1 MTKPSRGTIA
11 GRIYRDLQSLA
22 RRDRRPFDELLSLYT
37 LEGFLDRLAGSPHVS
52 NLVLKG
58 GLLLAAYDARRPTR
72 DADFA
77 ARTLPNQV
85 PVITGVVKDIA
96 RITIDDGL
104 RFDADSAR
112 GETTREDDLYRGVR
126 VHLDCRLA
134 TAQTRL
140 KVDVNV
146 GDPISPSPQR
156 IHVPRLLY
164 PADTIDLLGYPLHM
178 VHAEKI
184 VTAIQRGTVN
194 TRWRDFADI
203 YLLCR
208 SQPVDGRLLHDA
220 LTMVVGHRR
229 AVLAPFADVL
239 TGYTDVPGVQAKW
252 AAWRRKQQLDDRL
265 PEAFADV
272 LEQVFA
278 FADPAITSAAGN
290 AQWRPQDLAWV
301 AR

>member
-1 MTKPSRGTIA
+1 M
-11 GRIYRDLQSLA
+11 
-22 RRDRRPFDELLSLYT
+22 
-37 LEGFLDRLAGSPHVS
+37 
-52 NLVLKG
+52 
-58 GLLLAAYDARRPTR
+58 PTT
-72 DADFA
+72 DFA
-77 ARTLPNQV
+77 ARTLANQV

-112 GETTREDDLYRGVR
+112 GETTREDDLYSGVR
-126 VHLDCRLA
+126 VHLGCHLA
-134 TAQTRL
+134 TAHTRL
-140 KVDVNV
+140 EIDVNV
-146 GDPISPSPQR
+146 GDPISPAAQR
-156 IHVPRLLY
+156 VNVPRLLH

-203 YLLCR
+203 YLPCR

-220 LTMVVGHRR
+220 LTMVAGHRR
-229 AVLAPFADVL
+229 AVLAPLADVL
-239 TGYTDVPGVQAKW
+239 AGYADAPGVQAKW
-252 AAWRRKQQLDDRL
+252 AAWRRKQQFDNRL

-272 LEQVFA
+272 LKKVLT

-290 AQWRPQDLAWV
+290 AQWRPQNLAWLLDD
-301 AR
+301 ARCGGPASGTYHLQIGTANLAANRADLGESGRMGPSAIMPLTCGDARQRTSPDVLWPLF